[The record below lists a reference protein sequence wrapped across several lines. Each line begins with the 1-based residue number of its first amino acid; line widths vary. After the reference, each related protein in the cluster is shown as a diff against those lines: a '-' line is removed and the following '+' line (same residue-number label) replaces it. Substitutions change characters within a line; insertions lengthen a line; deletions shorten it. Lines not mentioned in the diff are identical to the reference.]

1 MPQFCRVRGAK
12 RTSRE
17 HHKMVVHD
25 RGCVK
30 TQKTEKRRELIFF
43 KRVMLNA
50 RTNLC
55 ASECDFEGRSFYR
68 HCACS
73 RFYTAKTHSAPL
85 LRDFS
90 ATPKRSMGNV
100 ELSRLINAR
109 SVTRSPRRRWRAQ
122 ALIDAVLVTMHAG
135 NKPARLEA
143 FAHAIKS
150 LTR

>member
-1 MPQFCRVRGAK
+1 MQQFCRCRGVK

-17 HHKMVVHD
+17 HHKTVVQ
-25 RGCVK
+25 
-30 TQKTEKRRELIFF
+30 TL
-43 KRVMLNA
+43 
-50 RTNLC
+50 
-55 ASECDFEGRSFYR
+55 
-68 HCACS
+68 
-73 RFYTAKTHSAPL
+73 SAPL

-143 FAHAIKS
+143 FGQAIKS
-150 LTR
+150 LTRYVRRARPQARISVASKRSRQEI